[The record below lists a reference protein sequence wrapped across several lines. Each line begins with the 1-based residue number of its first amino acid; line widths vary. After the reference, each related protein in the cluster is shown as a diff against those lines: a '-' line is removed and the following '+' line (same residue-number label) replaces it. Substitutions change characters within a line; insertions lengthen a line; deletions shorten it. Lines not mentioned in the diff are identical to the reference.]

1 MALAGGGV
9 KRGFVYGKPD
19 MTASEPDE
27 DPVTPADYG
36 ATLYHLMGINP
47 EKRLM
52 TPDNRPIE
60 IIKDGKVLKEIMG

>member
-1 MALAGGGV
+1 
-9 KRGFVYGKPD
+9 
-19 MTASEPDE
+19 
-27 DPVTPADYG
+27 
-36 ATLYHLMGINP
+36 MGINP